1 MNNNNKKQAQSFDM
15 SIDDSIEMYED
26 AVLASR
32 DHLDKLGLSRC
43 SRPRKDNGKF
53 FDGHLPTGINKAP
66 LSEISEIMTLM
77 TVFADYV
84 QGLSKDAKAEKDA
97 AEEKLKFIKAK
108 IRKTKAG
115 AKSEQDD
122 ATITDIRYVSANA
135 EYLEKLHSY
144 EAITAREE
152 AARRDIKTL
161 SRLISTEQI
170 NNDTGRLSNVSSRN
184 STRGTKRWK

>member
-1 MNNNNKKQAQSFDM
+1 M
-15 SIDDSIEMYED
+15 SEKYEITIEDSASMYED
-26 AVLASR
+26 ALLESR
-32 DHLDKLGLSRC
+32 LELEKLGLGRAV
-43 SRPRKDNGKF
+43 RPTTSDGAY
-53 FDGHLPTGINKAP
+53 FDGHLPDGIDKSS
-66 LSEISEIMTLM
+66 LSEISEVMTMM

-84 QGLSKDAKAEKDA
+84 QGLAKAAKAERDI

-115 AKSEQDD
+115 PKNEQDD
-122 ATITDIRYVSANA
+122 ATITDIRYVNANA
-135 EYLEKLHSY
+135 EYLAKLHSY

-170 NNDTGRLSNVSSRN
+170 NNDTGRQSNTVVTASK
-184 STRGTKRWK
+184 TRSKRWR